1 MRFKRTIATAIF
13 GVLLALLYF
22 TSDFALIDIEKTA
35 IVVAIGIDKDE
46 NGYSVTAQIGVPEGS
61 ESSSKKDDAV
71 MTGTGKTVLEAIDNV
86 GAETGWH
93 PKLSFCSMIF
103 IGKDVATDDVETII
117 DFFVTSER
125 VDNSATIAMT
135 DGKASELLTAKTPLD
150 SITSFALQ
158 KIVLKSE
165 WMVSTV
171 GATNLKSFA
180 VMTNSRSKSA
190 YMPVIDIIKG
200 KVESSG
206 ENAQSGGEGKSQS
219 GGGEK
224 KDEEVLFDSSSV
236 GLFYNGSYVGR
247 LSDEETLLYYMLIG
261 PVYQCFI
268 GVGDNNE
275 QYFLTIESN
284 ERTIDVDVLSATV
297 YLKLKLKVSLAD
309 STEGIDLTS
318 VVKKTVVDRK
328 VLRALENKL
337 DEIAASLSG
346 KIVDTKADIFMIKE
360 RIYKYHNS
368 DYERLKDLSIDKFT
382 FKTENIVVSAD

>member
-1 MRFKRTIATAIF
+1 MKFKRTIVTAIL
-13 GVLLALLYF
+13 GVALALLYF

-61 ESSSKKDDAV
+61 ENSSKKDDAV
-71 MTGTGKTVLEAIDNV
+71 MTATGKTVLEAIDNV

-103 IGKDVATDDVETII
+103 IGKDVASDDVEKII
-117 DFFVTSER
+117 DFFLTSER
-125 VDNSATIAMT
+125 VDNSATIAMAN
-135 DGKASELLTAKTPLD
+135 GKASELLSSKTPLD

-190 YMPVIDIIKG
+190 YMPVIDMIKG

-206 ENAQSGGEGKSQS
+206 NAQ
-219 GGGEK
+219 GGGESSGSGDK
-224 KDEEVLFDSSSV
+224 SGKNDDEVLFDSSSV
-236 GLFYNGSYVGR
+236 GLFYNGRYVGR
-247 LSDEETLLYYMLIG
+247 LSDEQTLLYYMLIG

-268 GVGDNNE
+268 GVEDENNK
-275 QYFLTIESN
+275 YFLTIESN
-284 ERTIDVDVLSATV
+284 ERDVLIDASSATV
-297 YLKLKLKVSLAD
+297 RLKLKLKVSLSD
-309 STEGIDLTS
+309 STEGANLTS
-318 VVKKTVVDRK
+318 VVKRSVVERK
-328 VLRALENKL
+328 VLDALRLKL
-337 DEIAASLSG
+337 DEIAASLCE
-346 KIVDTKADIFMIKE
+346 KIVETKADIFMIKD
-360 RIYKYHNS
+360 RIYKYHNA
-368 DYERLKDLSIDKFT
+368 DYERLENLSVDKFT
-382 FKTENIVVSAD
+382 FIAENTVVSVD